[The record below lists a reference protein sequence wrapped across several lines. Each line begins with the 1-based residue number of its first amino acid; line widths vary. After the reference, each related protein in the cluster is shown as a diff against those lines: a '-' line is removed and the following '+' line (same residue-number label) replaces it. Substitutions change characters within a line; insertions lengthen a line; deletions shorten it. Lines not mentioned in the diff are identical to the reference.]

1 MVTANLES
9 FSVLVNK
16 GDGTF
21 SDKLE
26 YRTTNGNA
34 SLAIGDLNG
43 DGSLDLAIAKRNRA
57 TVSTFTNAGDGR
69 AWSRR
74 DYQAPADAVAIG
86 DLNGDSKP
94 ELVVVTA
101 DVSGGVSVLSNTGNG
116 RFRDRRD
123 YGRVNY
129 PVAVAIGDLNGDGRL
144 DVATANFG
152 SNTVSVFANRTG
164 DQVRI
169 CTVPNVKGSRLAAA
183 KRTIE
188 RARCRAG
195 RISRQPYRGPEGL
208 VKWQAPVPGTRLRAG
223 GRVDLVV
230 SRRPP
235 R

>member
-1 MVTANLES
+1 MKKLVALA
-9 FSVLVNK
+9 SVLV
-16 GDGTF
+16 
-21 SDKLE
+21 LW
-26 YRTTNGNA
+26 
-34 SLAIGDLNG
+34 
-43 DGSLDLAIAKRNRA
+43 GSLGVAALFAGSAPSFADPTNYA
-57 TVSTFTNAGDGR
+57 TGSEPF
-69 AWSRR
+69 
-74 DYQAPADAVAIG
+74 AVAIG
-86 DLNGDSKP
+86 DLNGD
-94 ELVVVTA
+94 
-101 DVSGGVSVLSNTGNG
+101 
-116 RFRDRRD
+116 RR
-123 YGRVNY
+123 V
-129 PVAVAIGDLNGDGRL
+129 

-152 SNTVSVFANRTG
+152 SNTVSVFVNRTG

-195 RISRQPYRGPEGL
+195 RISRQPYSGPEGL

>member
-1 MVTANLES
+1 M
-9 FSVLVNK
+9 LVNK

-169 CTVPNVKGSRLAAA
+169 CTVPNVKGSRLAGA

-195 RISRQPYRGPEGL
+195 RISRQPYSGPEGL